1 MKIDT
6 IRHSLAHIMAA
17 SVQELYSG
25 TKFGIG
31 PAIEDGFYYDFD
43 LSKSLTPEDLPKIEK
58 KMREIIKQNIV
69 FKKKII
75 TKSEAKKI
83 FKNQPYKLE
92 LLTRAAAKGGKEDLS
107 SLTSLTKQPLIVYE
121 SGKFVDFCKGPHL
134 KSTFQL
140 YSGQTKEIIDSFKLT
155 RIAGAYWQGSERNPM
170 LTRIYGVAFRTEKE
184 LKAYLQKEAEAEKR
198 DHRDIGLKL
207 DLFHIDE
214 NIGPGLILWHPK
226 GAILKK
232 IIVDYALSQYLKN
245 GYQLV
250 DTPHIAKLNLW
261 KISGHLDFYKE
272 NMMPPMHLAEI
283 GREEKDDYQIKPM
296 NCPFH
301 IAIYETKIR
310 SYKDLPLRYTEM
322 GTVYRYERS
331 GTLLGLVRVR
341 QITQDDA
348 HIICTPDQLSQE
360 LFSTLKLTYKIL
372 KDFGFKE
379 LDIYLSTQ
387 PEKFVGTPKIWKKAE
402 NSLKYALEKLKLKY
416 EIDRGGGA
424 FYGPKIDIKI
434 KDALGRAWQ
443 CTTIQ
448 LDFNLPER
456 FDMTYIDHKGKK
468 QRPIMIHRAL
478 LGSIERFI
486 GVLLENYAG
495 ALPLWLSPEQIWII
509 PVGSRHEKYAQK
521 VKKELS
527 SFRVEV
533 RSENETVSKKIREG
547 ELQKIP
553 YLLVVGDKEMKT
565 KSVRVRERKKGDV
578 GMIELNKFIKKV
590 KKEIEVNK

>member
-17 SVQELYSG
+17 SVQELYPG

-31 PAIEDGFYYDFD
+31 PAIENGFYYDFD
-43 LSKSLTPEDLPKIEK
+43 LPRTISPEDLPEIEG
-58 KMREIIKQNIV
+58 KMRELIKQDII
-69 FKKKII
+69 FKKKKV
-75 TKSEAKKI
+75 TKKEAQKI
-83 FKNQPYKLE
+83 FKDQPYKL
-92 LLTRAAAKGGKEDLS
+92 DLINS
-107 SLTSLTKQPLIVYE
+107 KFKIQNSKLQFKIQNLSIYKV
-121 SGKFVDFCKGPHL
+121 GDFVDLCKGPHV
-134 KSTFQL
+134 KS
-140 YSGQTKEIIDSFKLT
+140 TKEIPISGFKLT
-155 RIAGAYWQGSERNPM
+155 KIAGAYWRGSERNPM
-170 LTRIYGVAFRTEKE
+170 LTRIYGVAFRTKRE
-184 LKAYLQKEAEAEKR
+184 LENYLQKEIEAEKR

-283 GREEKDDYQIKPM
+283 GKEEKDDYQIKPM

-301 IAIYETKIR
+301 IAIYKTKIR
-310 SYKDLPLRYTEM
+310 SYKELPLRYTEI

-360 LFSTLKLTYKIL
+360 LFLTLKLTYKIL

-379 LDIYLSTQ
+379 LDIYFSTQ

-486 GVLLENYAG
+486 GVLLEHYAG
-495 ALPLWLSPEQIWII
+495 ALPLWLAPVQTWLI
-509 PVGSRHEKYAQK
+509 PVSSRHEKYA
-521 VKKELS
+521 KEVTQELNAAGA
-527 SFRVEV
+527 RCELKD
-533 RSENETVSKKIREG
+533 ENETVSKKIRDG
-547 ELQKIP
+547 EIQKIP

-565 KSVRVRERKKGDV
+565 KSVRVRSKNKDLGIMKLTKFTEKVKIEIDRKK
-578 GMIELNKFIKKV
+578 
-590 KKEIEVNK
+590 